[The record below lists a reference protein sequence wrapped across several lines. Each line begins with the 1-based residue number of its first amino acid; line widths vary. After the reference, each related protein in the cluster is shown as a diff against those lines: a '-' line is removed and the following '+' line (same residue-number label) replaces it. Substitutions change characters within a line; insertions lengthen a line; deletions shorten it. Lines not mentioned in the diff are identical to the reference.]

1 MGGHHKKNIRAEKAK
16 VKLKGAKLPKGL
28 NITKTDFKVKKIVIK
43 EQLAESQVEDGKR
56 KLNIK
61 ETLNRLKHSSS
72 SFRTEA
78 LRNLRESSFT
88 SDEIFRHLGDLI
100 QSIAAISLDIEKD
113 TRRECFKTLSSL
125 LATLPTEAIEP
136 FFQAL
141 SSYLRCAMTH
151 IQPSLQEDSLLFL
164 DVLLLHVPVLVA
176 ENSTKIFQNFIEMI
190 SKIRTDAKP
199 GRTLTV
205 NMGNKTTTIQ
215 WRSKVLERLQ
225 GMLKT
230 LIESHRNRLTISSV
244 GQSSRYKITNTF
256 SAVQP
261 QYFPVVKWQL
271 NENCDLSQ
279 IFNKSISEK
288 STSKADQSSILKGYI
303 ENLMPLLFESWLE
316 VRSSENEN
324 SSKEV
329 ILSYDAAKTLKI
341 VLEIL
346 QNLWVLT
353 EMLEAEINNTDLSRW
368 FRKEY
373 ADSFVANFLGT
384 FPYKQGEGS
393 RLAKSKSKGAASEKE
408 VLEAGGPHCL
418 LQNTTLAYLMCVFYE
433 NKLDKNVEKVAEMLR
448 FLTKIVS
455 EIKSTHLDGFQCL
468 EKALRA
474 NLYHSGLTLL
484 RYDQENT
491 RALLRTVINSA
502 QNGYFTK
509 EGQTK
514 VLILLCDIVS
524 SPKLNSLYGPTEFD
538 SWLSELPKQILLK
551 PTIPQEAL
559 MALSNLGKQKNVRF
573 LKALPSIIEPVIE
586 NIQKV
591 QVLGSENAFEGKKLI
606 MNLFFWTDRF
616 SLEQQKELIVKIDA
630 HVTDKRI
637 SSYFK
642 FIVTK

>member
-1 MGGHHKKNIRAEKAK
+1 MGGNHKKNIRAEKAK

-28 NITKTDFKVKKIVIK
+28 NITKTDFKVKKIVIR

-61 ETLNRLKHSSS
+61 ETLSRLKHSSS

-100 QSIAAISLDIEKD
+100 QSIAAISLDVDKD

-151 IQPSLQEDSLLFL
+151 IQPSIQEDSLLFL
-164 DVLLLHVPVLVA
+164 DVLLLHVPMLVA
-176 ENSTKIFQNFIEMI
+176 DNSTKIFQNFIDMI

-230 LIESHRNRLTISSV
+230 LIESNRNRLTISSTN
-244 GQSSRYKITNTF
+244 GQNSQYKITNTF
-256 SAVQP
+256 STVQP
-261 QYFPVVKWQL
+261 QYFPVIKWQL

-288 STSKADQSSILKGYI
+288 STSKADASSILKGYI

-316 VRSSENEN
+316 VRQNEN
-324 SSKEV
+324 DRPSEV

-353 EMLEAEINNTDLSRW
+353 ELLEAEINNNDLSRW
-368 FRKEY
+368 FRKQY
-373 ADSFVANFLGT
+373 ADTFVSNFLGT

-393 RLAKSKSKGAASEKE
+393 RLSKTKAKGAPSEKE
-408 VLEAGGPHCL
+408 VLEAGGQDCL
-418 LQNTTLAYLMCVFYE
+418 LQNTTLAFLMCVFYE
-433 NKLDKNVEKVAEMLR
+433 NKLDKNVENVSEMLK
-448 FLTKIVS
+448 FLTKTVAD
-455 EIKSTHLDGFQCL
+455 IKNTHLDGFQCM

-474 NLYHSGLTLL
+474 NLYHSGQALL
-484 RYDQENT
+484 RFDRENT
-491 RALLRTVINSA
+491 RTLLRTVINSA
-502 QNGYFTK
+502 QNCLFTK
-509 EGQTK
+509 DGQTK
-514 VLILLCDIVS
+514 ILILLCDIVS
-524 SPKLNSLYGPTEFD
+524 SPKLYSSYGQNEFD
-538 SWLSELPKQILLK
+538 SWLSELPRQVLLK

-559 MALSNLGKQKNVRF
+559 MALSNLGKQKNVVF
-573 LKALPSIIEPVIE
+573 LKALPSIIEAVIE

-606 MNLFFWTDRF
+606 MNLFFWADEF
-616 SLEQQKELIVKIDA
+616 SQNQQTLLMEKIDA
-630 HVTDKRI
+630 NITDKRI
-637 SSYFK
+637 ASYFK

>member
-28 NITKTDFKVKKIVIK
+28 NITKTDFKVRKIVIK

-61 ETLNRLKHSSS
+61 ETLSRLKHSSS
-72 SFRTEA
+72 SFRSEA

-88 SDEIFRHLGDLI
+88 SDDIFRHLGDLI
-100 QSIAAISLDIEKD
+100 QSIAAISLDVDKD
-113 TRRECFKTLSSL
+113 TRRECFKTMSSL
-125 LATLPTEAIEP
+125 LATLPTEAVEP

-151 IQPSLQEDSLLFL
+151 IQPSIQEDSLLFL
-164 DVLLLHVPVLVA
+164 DVLLLHVPMLVA
-176 ENSTKIFQNFIEMI
+176 ANSTKIFQNFIDMI

-199 GRTLTV
+199 GRTLTT

-230 LIESHRNRLTISSV
+230 LIENHRNRLTISSNER
-244 GQSSRYKITNTF
+244 SSQYKITNTF
-256 SAVQP
+256 SPNQP
-261 QYFPVVKWQL
+261 QYFPLVKWQL

-288 STSKADQSSILKGYI
+288 SASKADESSILKGYI
-303 ENLMPLLFESWLE
+303 EHLMPLLFESWLE
-316 VRSSENEN
+316 VRTTEKEISS
-324 SSKEV
+324 EV
-329 ILSYDAAKTLKI
+329 ILSHDAANTLKI

-346 QNLWVLT
+346 QNLWILT
-353 EMLEAEINNTDLSRW
+353 EMVEAEINNTDLSTW
-368 FRKEY
+368 FRKMY
-373 ADSFVANFLGT
+373 ADSFVANFLGI
-384 FPYKQGEGS
+384 FPYKQAEGS
-393 RLAKSKSKGAASEKE
+393 RLAKSKSKGAPSEKE
-408 VLEAGGPHCL
+408 VLEAGGQYCL

-433 NKLDKNVEKVAEMLR
+433 NKLDKNVEKVSEMLR

-455 EIKSTHLDGFQCL
+455 EIKSTHLDSFQCL

-474 NLYHSGLTLL
+474 NLYLSGLTLL
-484 RYDQENT
+484 RYDAENT
-491 RALLRTVINSA
+491 RALLRTVIKSA
-502 QNGYFTK
+502 QKGLFTK
-509 EGQTK
+509 EGSTK

-524 SPKLNSLYGPTEFD
+524 SPKLYSLYGPTEFD
-538 SWLSELPKQILLK
+538 SWLSDLPKQVLLR
-551 PTIPQEAL
+551 PMVPQEAL
-559 MALSNLGKQKNVRF
+559 LALSNLGKQKNAVF
-573 LKALPSIIEPVIE
+573 LKALPSIIDTVIE

-591 QVLGSENAFEGKKLI
+591 QVTGSENAFEGKKLI
-606 MNLFFWTDRF
+606 MNLFFWTDRY
-616 SLEQQKELIVKIDA
+616 SPEVQKKLIDQIDKN
-630 HVTDKRI
+630 VTDKRI
-637 SSYFK
+637 ASYFK